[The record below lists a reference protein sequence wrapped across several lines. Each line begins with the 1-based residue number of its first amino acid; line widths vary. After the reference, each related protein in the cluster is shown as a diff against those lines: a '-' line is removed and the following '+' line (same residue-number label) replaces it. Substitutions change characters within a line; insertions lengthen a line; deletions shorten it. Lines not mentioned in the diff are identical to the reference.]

1 MTLKLKTPHS
11 CIDRRVRC
19 KDAHIDK
26 KIRLMEGPIVTS
38 SQSTQEALFISFF
51 LFFSRSDTK
60 GPADEEKL
68 CKGCP
73 Y

>member
-11 CIDRRVRC
+11 CIDRRVGC
-19 KDAHIDK
+19 KDAHIEK

-38 SQSTQEALFISFF
+38 SQSIQEALFISFF

-60 GPADEEKL
+60 GPAERTNMKL
-68 CKGCP
+68 
-73 Y
+73 